1 MRNNN
6 GGVVRKLVWN
16 NLRQH
21 GLQYRFVFL
30 AIIISSMLLASVFS
44 IGLSYYNSL
53 NIQQLR
59 LMGTSAHAG
68 LSNPTEDQCAAIAKL
83 EYIRDTG
90 LSMYVAPVS
99 GSRMLSLYWYDENE
113 WNRFRKPALTNIVGE
128 YPENENE
135 IMGSL
140 YALAQLG
147 VSQPFIGQEISISY
161 LNDQSIL
168 EKQFVIS
175 GYYNSDLHVRS
186 DGQDFL
192 LVSDAFASSVGIST
206 RENGSLS
213 ILYKD
218 NRNVDGYTQ
227 RLLVDAQVEKNQT
240 LRMVPRYDVG
250 DDAHRSNI
258 LSLGLIILFIVL
270 TAFLLIHNIMG
281 MTVSQQI
288 RFFGQLKTLGTT
300 SIQIKR
306 FVMGNAFALC
316 ALGIPVGL
324 LLAMAFS
331 QTMVP
336 FFVSKLGDLSYGV
349 EVSFHPLIYLGA
361 GLFSMLTVVLGAWK
375 PARVAATFTPIEAS
389 RFTTG
394 AQKGQQHASIGRGVW
409 KMALRALC
417 QDKLRTAL
425 VVVSLF
431 LSMTLF
437 SIVIGMIGSLD
448 ADQYAASAME
458 SDFII
463 ESATP
468 DLAQRLAA
476 DPIYSE
482 FQANYVEYMELESS
496 AAFSDYL
503 KTEKSSALVALD
515 TADASSLVGYLVG
528 IDDQALTNMG
538 LPLGDYV
545 YISTDRPDLFQD
557 INVVTLSAMR
567 TGNDGL
573 EVVTQVT
580 LPVGGFVPTAY
591 RWASESIAPNIYVS
605 NELLLKL
612 IPDAEPYSVQFNVSD
627 DQERSVYDTLT
638 AEIAASSTMRLSS
651 RIQAKERL
659 RQMQSVLY
667 LLGGGIAV
675 LLGFVGLLNFVNIL
689 SASIVRRKVEFAI
702 LESIGMTKRQ
712 LRQQVIYE
720 GASYAI
726 IAILLFS
733 TLGTTLTLILLNVFS
748 SQVSYALCRYPVLP
762 TLLIVIALILLSAV
776 IPTILFQCS
785 RKTSLIDRLRSVE

>member
-1 MRNNN
+1 
-6 GGVVRKLVWN
+6 
-16 NLRQH
+16 
-21 GLQYRFVFL
+21 
-30 AIIISSMLLASVFS
+30 
-44 IGLSYYNSL
+44 
-53 NIQQLR
+53 
-59 LMGTSAHAG
+59 
-68 LSNPTEDQCAAIAKL
+68 
-83 EYIRDTG
+83 
-90 LSMYVAPVS
+90 
-99 GSRMLSLYWYDENE
+99 
-113 WNRFRKPALTNIVGE
+113 
-128 YPENENE
+128 
-135 IMGSL
+135 
-140 YALAQLG
+140 
-147 VSQPFIGQEISISY
+147 
-161 LNDQSIL
+161 
-168 EKQFVIS
+168 
-175 GYYNSDLHVRS
+175 
-186 DGQDFL
+186 
-192 LVSDAFASSVGIST
+192 
-206 RENGSLS
+206 
-213 ILYKD
+213 
-218 NRNVDGYTQ
+218 
-227 RLLVDAQVEKNQT
+227 
-240 LRMVPRYDVG
+240 
-250 DDAHRSNI
+250 
-258 LSLGLIILFIVL
+258 
-270 TAFLLIHNIMG
+270 
-281 MTVSQQI
+281 
-288 RFFGQLKTLGTT
+288 
-300 SIQIKR
+300 
-306 FVMGNAFALC
+306 
-316 ALGIPVGL
+316 
-324 LLAMAFS
+324 
-331 QTMVP
+331 
-336 FFVSKLGDLSYGV
+336 
-349 EVSFHPLIYLGA
+349 
-361 GLFSMLTVVLGAWK
+361 
-375 PARVAATFTPIEAS
+375 
-389 RFTTG
+389 
-394 AQKGQQHASIGRGVW
+394 
-409 KMALRALC
+409 MALRALL
-417 QDKLRTAL
+417 QDKSRTVL

-567 TGNDGL
+567 TSNDGL

-667 LLGGGIAV
+667 ILGGGIAI

-733 TLGTTLTLILLNVFS
+733 TLGTMLTLMLLNVFS

-762 TLLIVIALILLSAV
+762 ALLIVIALGILSTV

-785 RKTSLIDRLRSVE
+785 CKTSLIDRLRSVE

>member
-16 NLRQH
+16 NLRHH

-30 AIIISSMLLASVFS
+30 AIIIAAMLLASVFS

-83 EYIRDTG
+83 EYVRDTG

-99 GSRMLSLYWYDENE
+99 GSRTLSLYWYDENE
-113 WNRFRKPALTNIVGE
+113 WNLFRKPAFANVVGK
-128 YPENENE
+128 YPETENE

-140 YALAQLG
+140 YALAQIG

-168 EKQFVIS
+168 EKQFILS
-175 GYYNSDLHVRS
+175 GYYDSDLHVRS

-192 LVSDAFASSVGIST
+192 LVSDAFVSSVGIST

-213 ILYKD
+213 ILYKND
-218 NRNVDGYTQ
+218 RNVSGYTQ
-227 RLLVDAQVEKNQT
+227 RLLMDAQVEENQT

-250 DDAHRSNI
+250 DDAQRTN
-258 LSLGLIILFIVL
+258 LLALGLVILFIVL

-281 MTVSQQI
+281 MTVSQQV

-306 FVMGNAFALC
+306 VVMGNAFVLC
-316 ALGIPVGL
+316 TLGIPVGL

-336 FFVSKLGDLSYGV
+336 FFVSKLGDLSCGV

-361 GLFSMLTVVLGAWK
+361 GLFSLLTVVLGVWK
-375 PARVAATFTPIEAS
+375 PARVAARFTPIEAS
-389 RFTTG
+389 RFVTG
-394 AQKGQQHASIGRGVW
+394 AEKEQQTASIGRGIW
-409 KMALRALC
+409 KMALRTFL
-417 QDKLRTAL
+417 QDKPRTVL

-448 ADQYAASAME
+448 ADQYAASTME
-458 SDFII
+458 NDFLI
-463 ESATP
+463 EYVAS
-468 DLAQRLAA
+468 DLAQRLAT

-496 AAFSDYL
+496 DAFSDYL

-515 TADASSLVGYLVG
+515 AADASYLVGYLVG

-538 LPLGDYV
+538 LPLGDHA
-545 YISTDRPDLFQD
+545 YISTDRPELFQD
-557 INVVTLSAMR
+557 INVLTLSAMR
-567 TGNDGL
+567 AGNNGL
-573 EVVTQVT
+573 ESVAQVT

-605 NELLLKL
+605 NGLLLKL
-612 IPDAEPYSVQFNVSD
+612 IPDAQPYSVQFNVED
-627 DQERSVYDTLT
+627 DQESSVYDALT
-638 AEIAASSTMRLSS
+638 AEIAASSTMCLSS
-651 RIQAKERL
+651 RIEAKERL

-667 LLGGGIAV
+667 ILGGGIAI

-733 TLGTTLTLILLNVFS
+733 TLGTMLTLMLLNVFS

-762 TLLIVIALILLSAV
+762 ALLIVIALGILSTV

-785 RKTSLIDRLRSVE
+785 CKTSLIDRLRSVE